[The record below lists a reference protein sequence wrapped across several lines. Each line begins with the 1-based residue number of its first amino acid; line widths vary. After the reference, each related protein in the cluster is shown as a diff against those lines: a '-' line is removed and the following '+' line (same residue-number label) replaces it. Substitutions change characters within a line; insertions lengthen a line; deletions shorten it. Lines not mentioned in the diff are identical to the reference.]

1 MTELDRS
8 LGAFR
13 GAAMMLNIV
22 LGAGLLT
29 LPGLAVMAVGAA
41 APLVWLACAL
51 AAVPLL
57 WVFALLGQRHADAGG
72 LAAIMQRAFGPW
84 GRIPATFLFLGAVAL
99 GLPAIALTGGHYMSA
114 LIGGPEALHAAWL
127 LVLAVGVNFLSA
139 EVAGRIN
146 AAIASALVAMIVA
159 IAVLGWIAVRPGP
172 AVVLEAADAWPGTAP
187 FVAAF
192 MMVFFAFTGWEVG
205 ANLTGEFRNPQRD
218 VPRAMALSFVVAVA
232 LYLLLAGIV
241 TAAGPV
247 GADAAPF
254 ARIFDQH
261 FGAPGRIG
269 VAAVSVLL
277 IFANLSA
284 AIWAVSRMVWS
295 AARDGLLPAPLVR
308 LRGGVPLAAVG
319 LTAGTLL
326 AVIGAT
332 AAGWLDLGHLLEA
345 AGQNFLLLY
354 AGSAIA
360 LLRLGLRPWHRW
372 LAAGSLV
379 LVAAVM
385 AARLG
390 EGLIYPLTLTAAGLL
405 VASLSVRRGAPQ

>member
-8 LGAFR
+8 IGAFR

-29 LPGLAVMAVGAA
+29 LPGLAVVAVGAA
-41 APLVWLACAL
+41 APMVWLACAL

-57 WVFALLGQRHADAGG
+57 WVFAILGRRHADAGG

-99 GLPAIALTGGHYMSA
+99 GLPAIALTGGHYMA
-114 LIGGPEALHAAWL
+114 AIVGGPEALHAAWL
-127 LVLAVGVNFLSA
+127 MVLAVGVNFLSA
-139 EVAGRIN
+139 KVAGRIN
-146 AAIASALVAMIVA
+146 AAIASALVGMIVL

-172 AVVLEAADAWPGTAP
+172 EVLVNAADAWPGLLP
-187 FVAAF
+187 FSAAF

-205 ANLTGEFRNPQRD
+205 ANLTGEFRNPERD
-218 VPRAMALSFVVAVA
+218 VPRAMALSFVLAVA
-232 LYLLLAGIV
+232 LYLLLAVIV

-261 FGAPGRIG
+261 FGALGRMG

-277 IFANLSA
+277 IFANLSSA
-284 AIWAVSRMVWS
+284 VWAVSRMIWS
-295 AARDGLLPAPLVR
+295 AARDGLLPAGLAH
-308 LRGGVPLAAVG
+308 LNGGVPLRSVVAFAILGLCVIAAS
-319 LTAGTLL
+319 
-326 AVIGAT
+326 
-332 AAGWLDLGHLLEA
+332 AAGWLDLGRLLEA

-372 LAAGSLV
+372 LAIISLLVVAGL
-379 LVAAVM
+379 M

-390 EGLIYPLTLTAAGLL
+390 EGLIYPLSLLGAGLF
-405 VASLSVRRGAPQ
+405 VASRSGRGGVQG